1 MRPYRSDKADAELD
15 NVEEAMEED
24 LGDAAKK
31 PAAGEETERETQ
43 QQEVE
48 GQGGAV
54 PRDGDGEGGRE
65 AEGEEDRFGDDRRHD
80 DVAEHGNGN
89 GDGNGSGNPS
99 GRGGNR
105 GGARK
110 HVAFPTKTNDEK
122 WESSLDYKLRPVL
135 FPGEVDVA
143 EYGGRDIDE

>member
-24 LGDAAKK
+24 HGDAAKI
-31 PAAGEETERETQ
+31 PAADEETDRETQ
-43 QQEVE
+43 QQE
-48 GQGGAV
+48 GQGGAA
-54 PRDGDGEGGRE
+54 PRDGDGERE

-80 DVAEHGNGN
+80 DAAEHGN
-89 GDGNGSGNPS
+89 GNGSGNPS
-99 GRGGNR
+99 GRGGSR
-105 GGARK
+105 TGARK